1 MGDSQSGWSWTTM
14 PDNIAFEP
22 DDGGRAVSQGEGG
35 EGGSVGN
42 LGKQIRVCNWLG

>member
-1 MGDSQSGWSWTTM
+1 M

-42 LGKQIRVCNWLG
+42 SGEQIIVCN